1 MSNIIYILACFVESV
16 HWQIQPKETSQLPD
30 VIYLDKFD
38 VFNFTMTVMPSQ
50 KGRTL

>member
-1 MSNIIYILACFVESV
+1 MSIIFLYVSLFCWHLSL
-16 HWQIQPKETSQLPD
+16 QIQPKETSQLPD

-50 KGRTL
+50 KGRP